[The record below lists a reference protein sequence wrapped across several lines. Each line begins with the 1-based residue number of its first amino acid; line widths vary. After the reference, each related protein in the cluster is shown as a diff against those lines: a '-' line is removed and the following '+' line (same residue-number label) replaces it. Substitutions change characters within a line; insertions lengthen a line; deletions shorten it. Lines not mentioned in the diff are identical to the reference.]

1 MTYLCSDE
9 NGNATI
15 DGFHCTKIQVRKYAN
30 AIKAPVE
37 TGQMS
42 FDNKVIM
49 PNEIRLTGYV
59 DAVSGMDAMKTQ
71 QILAEMIASRK
82 FKFYSITT
90 DTETYKNLM
99 LIDCPKTID
108 RDLPDL
114 ALYELTFVEVLL
126 VQNKSYTPANPSD
139 KNTTKSGNT
148 DIEIKANPAGRG
160 TMTILRP

>member
-1 MTYLCSDE
+1 
-9 NGNATI
+9 
-15 DGFHCTKIQVRKYAN
+15 
-30 AIKAPVE
+30 
-37 TGQMS
+37 
-42 FDNKVIM
+42 M
-49 PNEIRLTGYV
+49 PNEIQLTGYV
-59 DAVSGMDAMKTQ
+59 DAISSIDAMKTE

-90 DTETYKNLM
+90 DNETYKNLM

-148 DIEIKANPAGRG
+148 DTEIKANPAGRG

>member
-9 NGNATI
+9 NGDVTV
-15 DGFHCTKIQVRKYAN
+15 DGFHCTKIKVRKYAN

-59 DAVSGMDAMKTQ
+59 DAVSSSVDAMKTE

-90 DTETYKNLM
+90 DNETYKNLM

-139 KNTTKSGNT
+139 KNTTESGNT

-160 TMTILRP
+160 NMAILR